1 MQARLSEVDDV
12 GVALDGPF
20 APLLVQDGDFVDV
33 EIGDEG
39 GVRRLP
45 VEVEAGPAVAPPEV
59 EDVRDFLGLLLAVDQ
74 VVLEGR
80 HSLLLV
86 AQLNFSL
93 KRPHDLVD
101 VPLHVGVEL
110 VIAVVVVLVLQLE
123 PRVQLLE
130 RLEDLLPA
138 VEDLHP

>member
-1 MQARLSEVDDV
+1 MMAGRLSEVDDV
-12 GVALDGPF
+12 GVALDCPF

-80 HSLLLV
+80 Y
-86 AQLNFSL
+86 
-93 KRPHDLVD
+93 
-101 VPLHVGVEL
+101 
-110 VIAVVVVLVLQLE
+110 
-123 PRVQLLE
+123 
-130 RLEDLLPA
+130 
-138 VEDLHP
+138 